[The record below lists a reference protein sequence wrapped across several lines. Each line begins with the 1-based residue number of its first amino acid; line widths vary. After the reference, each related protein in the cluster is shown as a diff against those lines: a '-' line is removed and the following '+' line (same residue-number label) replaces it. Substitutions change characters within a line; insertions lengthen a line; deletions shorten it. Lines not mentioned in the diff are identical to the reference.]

1 MGILLN
7 LFQGE
12 LHKEV
17 NGCNTLEEKRK
28 ISHGGQF
35 STHSTKKLHSDR
47 STLNS
52 VPHLEGFDSGHGCG
66 DTDYRED
73 DCTGEQPGVSAGE
86 DVEVEKAVDSHKA
99 MSLGY
104 MMS

>member
-1 MGILLN
+1 M
-7 LFQGE
+7 
-12 LHKEV
+12 V
-17 NGCNTLEEKRK
+17 ATLEEKMK
-28 ISHGGQF
+28 ISTGGQF
-35 STHSTKKLHSDR
+35 STHSKKLHCDR

-104 MMS
+104 MMLWS